1 MQVKQINAIDTIN
14 IRKEMLRQDF
24 PPEAC
29 HYPGDDD
36 DLTFHL
42 GGFMDNK
49 LVSIAS
55 FYFQNHPE
63 IPEENQF
70 QLRGMASL
78 PEFQGKG
85 LSSMLLKTA
94 FPIIKQNMVNT
105 LWCNARK
112 TAVGFYE
119 KVGFEKLGNE
129 FEVDK
134 IGTHVV
140 MMKKI

>member
-1 MQVKQINAIDTIN
+1 MQVLRISALDTIN
-14 IRKEMLRQDF
+14 IRREMLRQDF

-42 GGFMDNK
+42 GGFVDCK

-55 FYFQNHPE
+55 FFFQNNE
-63 IPEENQF
+63 LIEEENQF
-70 QLRGMASL
+70 QLRGMATL
-78 PEFQGKG
+78 PDFQGQG
-85 LSSMLLKTA
+85 ISSQLLKTA
-94 FPIIKQNMVNT
+94 FPIIKQNLVNV

-112 TAVGFYE
+112 AATGYYE
-119 KVGFEKLGNE
+119 TVGFEKVGDE

-134 IGTHVV
+134 IGTHVL
-140 MMKKI
+140 MFKRI

>member
-1 MQVKQINAIDTIN
+1 
-14 IRKEMLRQDF
+14 MLRQDF

-42 GGFMDNK
+42 GGFVDNK

-55 FYFQNHPE
+55 FYFQKNE
-63 IPEENQF
+63 RIPDENQY
-70 QLRGMASL
+70 QLRGMATL
-78 PEFQGKG
+78 PDYQGQG
-85 LSSMLLKTA
+85 ISSQLLKTA
-94 FPIIKQNMVNT
+94 FPIIKQNLVEV

-112 TAVGFYE
+112 TAIGYYE
-119 KVGFEKLGNE
+119 SMGFEKLGQE

-134 IGTHVV
+134 IGTHV
-140 MMKKI
+140 MMSKKI

>member
-55 FYFQNHPE
+55 FYFQNHPD

-85 LSSMLLKTA
+85 LSSMLLMTA

-129 FEVDK
+129 FEVDN

>member
-55 FYFQNHPE
+55 FYFQNHPD

-119 KVGFEKLGNE
+119 KVGFEKLGSE
-129 FEVDK
+129 FEVDN